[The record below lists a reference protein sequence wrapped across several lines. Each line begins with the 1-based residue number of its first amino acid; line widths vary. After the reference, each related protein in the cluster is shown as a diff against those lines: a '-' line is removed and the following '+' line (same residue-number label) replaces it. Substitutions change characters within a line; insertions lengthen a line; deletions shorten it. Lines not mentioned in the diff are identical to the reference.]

1 MGAVRSRLR
10 RWHIWLGWIVG
21 IPLLVWTV
29 SGLLMVWK
37 PIEEVRGNHLMAE
50 PKPMRMAGVL
60 VPPALAGV
68 PLQSLSLQQRAGG
81 PRWVVTLPDG
91 TSRLAS
97 AESGVLLPPLSAAD
111 AVAEV
116 MARYSGKSEIRAVTR
131 TSPDDPPLDLRRPI
145 PAWQVAMDDGTH
157 FYVDAASGEVLAK
170 RTAWW
175 RIYDFMWGLHI
186 MDPATRE
193 DTHNPWVIGFGLV
206 TLVTTVLALVMLPLT
221 IRRRKKRNNQLRLT
235 LD

>member
-21 IPLLVWTV
+21 IPFLVWTV

-68 PLQSLSLQQRAGG
+68 PLQSLDLAQRASG
-81 PRWVVTLPDG
+81 PRWVITLPDG
-91 TSRLAS
+91 TARLAS
-97 AESGVLLPPLSAAD
+97 AETGALLPPLSAAD
-111 AVAEV
+111 ATAEV
-116 MARYSGKSEIRAVTR
+116 MARYRGTAKVRSVSR
-131 TSPDDPPLDLRRPI
+131 TDPDKPPIDLRRPI
-145 PAWQVAMDDGTH
+145 AAWQVAMDDGTH
-157 FYVDAASGEVLAK
+157 FYVDAASGEVVAK

-175 RIYDFMWGLHI
+175 RLYDFMWGLHI
-186 MDPATRE
+186 MDPQTRE
-193 DTHNPWVIGFGLV
+193 DTHNPWVIGFGIVSL
-206 TLVTTVLALVMLPLT
+206 LTTILALIMLPLT
-221 IRRRKKRNNQLRLT
+221 IRRRKRREKITRLT

>member
-21 IPLLVWTV
+21 IPFLVWTV

-50 PKPMRMAGVL
+50 PRPMRMAGAL
-60 VPPALAGV
+60 VPPALGGV
-68 PLQSLSLQQRAGG
+68 ALQSLRMEQRAAG
-81 PRWVVTLPDG
+81 PRWVIVLPDG
-91 TSRLAS
+91 MTRLANP
-97 AESGVLLPPLSAAD
+97 ETGVLLPPLSAAD
-111 AVAEV
+111 AASEV
-116 MARYSGKSEIRAVTR
+116 MARYSGKAKIRTVRRTR
-131 TSPDDPPLDLRRPI
+131 ADDPPLDLRRPI
-145 PAWQVAMDDGTH
+145 AAWQVVMDDGTH
-157 FYVDAASGEVLAK
+157 FYVDASSGEVVAK

-186 MDPATRE
+186 MDPVTRE

-206 TLVTTVLALVMLPLT
+206 TLVTTLLALIMLPLT
-221 IRRRKKRNNQLRLT
+221 IRRKRKKV
-235 LD
+235 

>member
-37 PIEEVRGNHLMAE
+37 PIEEVRGSHLMAE

-68 PLQSLSLQQRAGG
+68 PLQSLSLELRAAG
-81 PRWVVTLPDG
+81 PRWVITLPDG
-91 TSRLAS
+91 TTRLAS
-97 AESGVLLPPLSAAD
+97 AETGALMPPLSAAD
-111 AVAEV
+111 ATGEV
-116 MARYSGKSEIRAVTR
+116 MARYTGTAKVRSVRR
-131 TSPDDPPLDLRRPI
+131 TDPRNPPIDFRSPI
-145 PAWQVAMDDGTH
+145 AAWQVAMDDGTH
-157 FYVDAASGEVLAK
+157 FYVDAASGEVVAK

-175 RIYDFMWGLHI
+175 RLYDFMWGLHI
-186 MDPATRE
+186 MDPTTRE
-193 DTHNPWVIGFGLV
+193 DTNNPWVLGFGIV
-206 TLVTTVLALVMLPLT
+206 TLVTTLLALVMLPLT
-221 IRRRKKRNNQLRLT
+221 VKRRKKARKAHA
-235 LD
+235 LDS

>member
-1 MGAVRSRLR
+1 MGARRLLR

-21 IPLLVWTV
+21 IPFLVWTV

-60 VPPALAGV
+60 VPPALSGV
-68 PLQSLSLQQRAGG
+68 PLQSLRLEQRAGG
-81 PRWVVTLPDG
+81 PRWVITLPDG
-91 TSRLAS
+91 TTRLAS
-97 AESGVLLPPLSAAD
+97 VETGALMPPLSAAD

-116 MARYSGKSEIRAVTR
+116 MARYSGKAKIRSVTR
-131 TSPDDPPLDLRRPI
+131 TSPDNPPLDLRRPI
-145 PAWQVAMDDGTH
+145 AAWQVAMDDGTH
-157 FYVDAASGEVLAK
+157 FYVDAASGEVVAK

-206 TLVTTVLALVMLPLT
+206 TLVTTLLALVMLPLT
-221 IRRRKKRNNQLRLT
+221 IRRRKRNGKQLRLT

>member
-1 MGAVRSRLR
+1 MGAFRSRLR

-21 IPLLVWTV
+21 IPFLVWTV

-37 PIEEVRGNHLMAE
+37 PIEEVRGAHLMAE
-50 PKPMRMAGVL
+50 PKPMRMGGVL

-68 PLQSLSLQQRAGG
+68 PIQSLSLEQRAGG
-81 PRWVVTLPDG
+81 PRWVITLPDG
-91 TSRLAS
+91 TTRLGS
-97 AESGVLLPPLSAAD
+97 AETGALMPPLSAAD
-111 AVAEV
+111 ATNEV
-116 MARYSGKSEIRAVTR
+116 MALYSGRAKVHSVAR
-131 TSPDDPPLDLRRPI
+131 TDPEKPPIDLRRPI
-145 PAWQVAMDDGTH
+145 AAWQVAMDDGTH

-193 DTHNPWVIGFGLV
+193 DTHNPWIIGFGIVSLV
-206 TLVTTVLALVMLPLT
+206 TIMLALVMLPLT
-221 IRRRKKRNNQLRLT
+221 IRRRKKTKGQLA
-235 LD
+235 

>member
-37 PIEEVRGNHLMAE
+37 PIEEVRGAHLMAE

-60 VPPALAGV
+60 VPPALSGV
-68 PLQSLSLQQRAGG
+68 PLQGLDLEQRAAG
-81 PRWVVTLPDG
+81 PRWVIILPDG
-91 TSRLAS
+91 TTRLAS
-97 AESGVLLPPLSAAD
+97 AETGALLPPLSAAD
-111 AVAEV
+111 ATAEV
-116 MARYSGKSEIRAVTR
+116 IARYAGTAKVRSVTR
-131 TSPDDPPLDLRRPI
+131 TDPKDPPIDLRRPI
-145 PAWQVAMDDGTH
+145 AAWQVAMDDGTR
-157 FYVDAASGEVLAK
+157 FYVDAGSGEVVAK

-175 RIYDFMWGLHI
+175 RLYDFMWGLHI
-186 MDPATRE
+186 MDPTTRE
-193 DTHNPWVIGFGLV
+193 DTHNPWVIGFGIV

-221 IRRRKKRNNQLRLT
+221 VRRRRKRAA
-235 LD
+235 